1 MQPIIK
7 LREVWKIYDLG
18 KVKVEAVRG
27 ITLDVHKKDFIA
39 IMGPSGSGK
48 STLMN
53 LIGCLDVPTRGKIL
67 LKGKD
72 ITKLS
77 ESSLANIRGR
87 VIGFIFQSYNLLASL
102 TAIENVEIPMIFQGV
117 PRHERKRRAERLLEQ
132 VGLSHRKHHFPKEL
146 SGGEQQRIAIAR
158 ALANNPEVLIADE
171 PTGNLDTKSGRE
183 VMKVLKKLNEDR
195 GMTILLV
202 THDPSIARFANRVEL
217 ISDGK
222 IFKTIKNMDMLTAEY
237 IQDLLGGEKNEEKAL

>member
-7 LREVWKIYDLG
+7 LKDVWKIYDLG

-202 THDPSIARFANRVEL
+202 THDPSIARFASKVEL

>member
-1 MQPIIK
+1 MQPVIK

-183 VMKVLKKLNEDR
+183 VMKVLKELNEDR

-237 IQDLLGGEKNEEKAL
+237 IQDLLGGEKNGEKAL

>member
-1 MQPIIK
+1 M
-7 LREVWKIYDLG
+7 
-18 KVKVEAVRG
+18 
-27 ITLDVHKKDFIA
+27 HKKDFIA

-117 PRHERKRRAERLLEQ
+117 PRHERKRRAEKLLEQ

-237 IQDLLGGEKNEEKAL
+237 IQDILGGEKNEEKAL

>member
-7 LREVWKIYDLG
+7 LKDVWKIYDLG

-117 PRHERKRRAERLLEQ
+117 PRHERKRRAEKLLEQ
-132 VGLSHRKHHFPKEL
+132 VGLSHRKYHFPKEL

-202 THDPSIARFANRVEL
+202 THDPSIARFASKVEL